1 MQHLA
6 MQVVSC
12 SKGRGKQM
20 NAGAQR
26 AHGDMLL
33 FLHADSQLPAGYDEA
48 MQSAWC
54 HAASRAPD
62 APPRCDAL
70 RQCGSRIHKMSI
82 PRQQPLLTFDLHPP
96 AGGAAL
102 KVSGWAAGPR
112 HCGGGW
118 CIMACGGAREHSGRP
133 TAIRPSSWSVAHSG
147 PHCADAGRRM
157 GGCRRTTA

>member
-70 RQCGSRIHKMSI
+70 RQSGSWIRVASCLSGQTWPCI
-82 PRQQPLLTFDLHPP
+82 TFAPSP
-96 AGGAAL
+96 NAL
-102 KVSGWAAGPR
+102 EQRSR
-112 HCGGGW
+112 
-118 CIMACGGAREHSGRP
+118 
-133 TAIRPSSWSVAHSG
+133 
-147 PHCADAGRRM
+147 
-157 GGCRRTTA
+157 